1 MDIKNAT
8 ITELLKN
15 DGFCCKCGKKHFA
28 LVKDAVIES
37 GAIKNALAGLVKKY
51 GGTKVF
57 VLCDKNTY
65 AAAGEKVLAALA
77 DAGIPHSLYCIKKD
91 HLEPDEHAVGSVIM
105 HFDHSCDCVVGI
117 GGGVINDLGK
127 ILGRMTHKPYIIVGT
142 APSMDGYASATSS
155 MARDGL
161 KVSLDSMCP
170 MAVVGDLDVLCR
182 APMRML
188 QAGVGDMI
196 AKYVSICEWRIAQL
210 LVGEY
215 FCEEVAGLVKTAL
228 KRVVDSADGLLR
240 REPEAV
246 KSVMDGM
253 ILAGV
258 CMNYAG
264 MSRPAS
270 GMEHYFSHVW
280 DMRGLEFG
288 TPVDLHGIQ
297 CGIGT
302 LYSLRVYDE
311 LKKVVPDKQK
321 ALGFV
326 KNYSF
331 ADWSDKLRA
340 LLGTAAETMIE
351 AEAKAGKYDLAKHAA
366 RLEKIISGW
375 DQIRRIMDEE
385 LPEAAYVEAL
395 LDKLGAPKSV
405 EEIGIDP
412 AILKD
417 CFAATKDIRDK
428 YVASRLCWD
437 LGVIDEIADKVF

>member
-1 MDIKNAT
+1 MDIKTASLS
-8 ITELLKN
+8 ELLAN
-15 DGFCCKCGKKHFA
+15 DGFECVCGKRHFA
-28 LVKDAVIES
+28 KLGDAVIKK
-37 GAIKNALAGLVKKY
+37 GAIADSLAALVKKY

-57 VLCDKNTY
+57 VLSDANTY
-65 AAAGEKVLAALA
+65 RVAGDKVAAALDA
-77 DAGIPHSLYCIKKD
+77 AGIPYSVYSIDKP

-105 HFDHSCDCVVGI
+105 HFDKSCDCVVGI

-127 ILGRMTHKPYIIVGT
+127 ILSGMTGLPYIIVGT

-161 KVSLDSMCP
+161 KVSLDSRCP
-170 MAVVGDLDVLCR
+170 DAVVGDLDVLCS

-196 AKYVSICEWRIAQL
+196 AKYVSICEWRIAKL

-215 FCEEVAGLVKTAL
+215 FCGEIAGLVKVAL
-228 KRVVDSADGLLR
+228 KRVADSADGLLR

-246 KSVMDGM
+246 KGVMDGM
-253 ILAGV
+253 ILAGM

-270 GMEHYFSHVW
+270 GMEHYFSHLW

-311 LKKVVPDKQK
+311 LKKIAPDRKK
-321 ALGFV
+321 ALAYV
-326 KNYSF
+326 ASF
-331 ADWSDKLRA
+331 SFEDWSGQLRT
-340 LLGTAAETMIE
+340 LLGSAAETMIA
-351 AEAKAGKYDLAKHAA
+351 AEAKAGKYDPSKHAD
-366 RLEKIISGW
+366 RLERIVSNW
-375 DQIRRIMDEE
+375 DEIRRIMDEE
-385 LPEAAYVEAL
+385 LPSAAFVEGL

-405 EEIGIDP
+405 EELGIDP
-412 AILKD
+412 SILKT
-417 CFAATKDIRDK
+417 CFKATKDIRDK

-437 LGVIDEIADKVF
+437 LGVLDEIADKVF